1 MDLDGKKLV
10 VQPSSFKNGM
20 LLKRVIS
27 KALRADGITF
37 DLKDITINDEDIMK
51 SDIGK
56 DTLGSL
62 IENLL
67 AVITDEKIEDALF
80 QCCQT
85 VVLFDNNV
93 VDVSF
98 FETVKNRQYYYP
110 IMVEVLKVN
119 ISPFFGKISSMFP
132 GVEELM
138 QKFQKS
144 K

>member
-1 MDLDGKKLV
+1 MDLDGKELI

-20 LLKRVIS
+20 NLKRVIS

-37 DLKDITINDEDIMK
+37 DLKDITINNDDLMK

-67 AVITDEKIEDALF
+67 AVITDEKIEDVLF
-80 QCCQT
+80 KCCDT
-85 VVLFDNNV
+85 VVLLDKELVNIA
-93 VDVSF
+93 F
-98 FETVKNRQYYYP
+98 FEKVENRQYYYP
-110 IMVEVLKVN
+110 VMVEVLKVN
-119 ISPFFGKISSMFP
+119 LSPFFGKISSMFP

-138 QKFQKS
+138 QKFQK
-144 K
+144 